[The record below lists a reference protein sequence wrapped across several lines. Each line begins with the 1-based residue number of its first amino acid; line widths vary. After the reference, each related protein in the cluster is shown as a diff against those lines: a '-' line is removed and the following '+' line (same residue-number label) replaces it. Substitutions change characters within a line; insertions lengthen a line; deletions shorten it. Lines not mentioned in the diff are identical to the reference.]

1 MFYIKNDSH
10 HSPENVITAYYNA
23 IDFKEFETAHK
34 LINPK
39 KTITIAQ
46 YMLEVSV
53 TDGLLSSY
61 AKLESLEYEIKLK
74 NDSLAI
80 AVIKTKWVTPLE
92 KINNTYHKTLSKQ
105 EGKWYLNP
113 ESIDSDLPPD
123 QLYSKN
129 NTSYFNHGR
138 RRITTEQTHHEDVLK
153 QPALEILSAKLVKYH
168 DHYALIGEIQNID
181 NVPADVVIKGTLYN
195 NVNKELAS
203 YNAKYHIKHKLMPKE
218 ISSFKINFE
227 GIAWSKTK
235 DSIPKSFNPD
245 EFTPVDFKEQPT
257 RFNIQAAGNQ
267 SGSDLYKD
275 LSLSDL
281 HIKNKVLSGN
291 IFNSGLHEVTVPQ
304 LLITYYDTNK
314 KMLWVDHQF
323 LEKGIRQQRKQAFR
337 YTILNDDVIDVISND
352 MTNCF
357 VNGLPNADISNKIIP
372 NRIVNHTHSELQLIN
387 HKKYPYIKIELN
399 NYIGNPN

>member
-1 MFYIKNDSH
+1 M
-10 HSPENVITAYYNA
+10 AYYDA
-23 IDFKEFETAHK
+23 LDFKEFETAHN

-39 KTITIAQ
+39 NEITIAQ

-61 AKLESLEYEIKLK
+61 AKLESLKSEITLK
-74 NDSLAI
+74 NDSLAL
-80 AVIKTKWVTPLE
+80 AVIQTNWVTPLE
-92 KINNTYHKTLSKQ
+92 RITKTYHKTLSKQ
-105 EGKWYLNP
+105 DGKWYLNP
-113 ESIDSDLPPD
+113 ENIDTDLPPD

-129 NTSYFNHGR
+129 NTSYYNHGR

-153 QPALEILSAKLVKYH
+153 QPVLEIISAKLVK
-168 DHYALIGEIQNID
+168 DQGHYALVGEIQNID

-195 NVNKELAS
+195 NENKELAN

-245 EFTPVDFKEQPT
+245 EFTPVGFKEQPT
-257 RFNIQAAGNQ
+257 RFNIQAAGNV
-267 SGSDLYKD
+267 SGSDLYKN
-275 LSLSDL
+275 LALSDV
-281 HIKNKVLSGN
+281 HIKNKILSGN
-291 IFNSGLHEVTVPQ
+291 IFNSGLNEVTVPQ

-314 KMLWVDHQF
+314 KILWVDHTF
-323 LEKGIRQQRKQAFR
+323 LGEGIRQQRKQTFR

-352 MTNCF
+352 MANCF
-357 VNGLPNADISNKIIP
+357 VNGLPNADISNKIVP
-372 NRIVNHTHSELQLIN
+372 NRIVNHTHSDLQFIN